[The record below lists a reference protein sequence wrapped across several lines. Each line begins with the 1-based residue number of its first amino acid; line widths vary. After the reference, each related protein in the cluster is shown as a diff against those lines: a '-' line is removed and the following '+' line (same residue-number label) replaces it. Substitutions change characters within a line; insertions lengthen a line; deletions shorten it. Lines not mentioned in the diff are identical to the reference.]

1 MITAISP
8 SLLCTD
14 VWKHVFYM
22 SDTEAESE
30 SSICET
36 WCKMWFSLQRQN
48 ETLRKLF
55 SVVENATHSLHATL
69 ESDHRCAKSATF
81 LISYNIYLLLLLSIV
96 ARLPQFFF
104 LVCSFIVILFGCD
117 VSIYSFLHVFIIK
130 SIKVLFFYSY
140 ITIFCCVICAFGC
153 VSLFLMVKM
162 GKIQKQRSR
171 V

>member
-1 MITAISP
+1 MGLEEEGRMITAISP

-22 SDTEAESE
+22 SDTEVESE

-96 ARLPQFFF
+96 VYTQGYLIFFF
-104 LVCSFIVILFGCD
+104 
-117 VSIYSFLHVFIIK
+117 
-130 SIKVLFFYSY
+130 
-140 ITIFCCVICAFGC
+140 
-153 VSLFLMVKM
+153 
-162 GKIQKQRSR
+162 
-171 V
+171 

>member
-96 ARLPQFFF
+96 VYTQGYLSFFF
-104 LVCSFIVILFGCD
+104 QFAHLLLFYLAVMSAFTPFYTFLLLNPLKFCFFILILLYY
-117 VSIYSFLHVFIIK
+117 VVLYVLLAAFLCF
-130 SIKVLFFYSY
+130 
-140 ITIFCCVICAFGC
+140 
-153 VSLFLMVKM
+153 
-162 GKIQKQRSR
+162 
-171 V
+171 

>member
-1 MITAISP
+1 MGLEEEGRMITAISP

-36 WCKMWFSLQRQN
+36 WCKMWLSLQRQN

-69 ESDHRCAKSATF
+69 VRPSMRKKCNISD
-81 LISYNIYLLLLLSIV
+81 
-96 ARLPQFFF
+96 
-104 LVCSFIVILFGCD
+104 
-117 VSIYSFLHVFIIK
+117 II
-130 SIKVLFFYSY
+130 
-140 ITIFCCVICAFGC
+140 
-153 VSLFLMVKM
+153 
-162 GKIQKQRSR
+162 
-171 V
+171 